1 MARKKSNLVCPKC
14 KTIGGALSLSWS
26 KERSGIPKMSSIRT
40 IADSFDSVGKM
51 YLNFHILQLLLK
63 SPDNDNNRDNQ
74 YDNLLPL
81 LSKFSPYH
89 QDKLNEIIDRYFENF
104 NIQVILDKEIK
115 PFKNYIIA
123 KIENYEKNSKYEKSR
138 YPLRQVFYPKKIGLI
153 TKMSIA
159 SLCYALICFSIRDL
173 FNKAPFFVNGD
184 LEYALAIH
192 HSHEPVL
199 HISRRNAIN
208 IFKWIDILLDSYKH
222 GNHAAVSLN
231 KSDIN
236 VCKKCSKLNTKMKE
250 YVYFENIKNGQ
261 GEYILQC
268 PICGGQEKLQRKI
281 SVKYLKEIKE
291 EKEIEFEMLKES
303 NSIYEKFV
311 KKYSPYIKSL
321 KERREELIEYYKR
334 NEEKFLNGNFERK
347 EYYSIGHYNPKNKNK
362 KCCRFSDLSQVK
374 LEDPH
379 YQIYETLVSKT
390 VNMYLFSATIPP
402 KTQQQIKQKNL
413 TTELFIDGLEYL
425 PNLLKQLKFPTR
437 FVERKIQ
444 ADLIFDFQNKKYNNS

>member
-40 IADSFDSVGKM
+40 IADAFDSVGKM

-63 SPDNDNNRDNQ
+63 SPDNDNNCDNN

-89 QDKLNEIIDRYFENF
+89 QDKLNEIIDSYFQNS
-104 NIQVILDKEIK
+104 NIQVILDKEIE

-138 YPLRQVFYPKKIGLI
+138 YPLRQVFNPKEIGQK

-173 FNKAPFFVNGD
+173 FNKAPFFVNGN
-184 LEYALAIH
+184 LESAIAIY
-192 HSHEPVL
+192 HSHERVL
-199 HISRRNAIN
+199 HISRRNPIN
-208 IFKWIDILLDSYKH
+208 IFKWLAILIDSYKH

-231 KSDIN
+231 KYTIN
-236 VCKKCSKLNTKMKE
+236 VCKKCSKLNTK
-250 YVYFENIKNGQ
+250 
-261 GEYILQC
+261 
-268 PICGGQEKLQRKI
+268 
-281 SVKYLKEIKE
+281 IKE
-291 EKEIEFEMLKES
+291 FEILKES

-311 KKYSPYIKSL
+311 KKYSPFIKSL

-347 EYYSIGHYNPKNKNK
+347 EYYSIGHYNPENKNK
-362 KCCRFSDLSQVK
+362 KCCRFSDLHK
-374 LEDPH
+374 L
-379 YQIYETLVSKT
+379 
-390 VNMYLFSATIPP
+390 N
-402 KTQQQIKQKNL
+402 
-413 TTELFIDGLEYL
+413 
-425 PNLLKQLKFPTR
+425 
-437 FVERKIQ
+437 
-444 ADLIFDFQNKKYNNS
+444 